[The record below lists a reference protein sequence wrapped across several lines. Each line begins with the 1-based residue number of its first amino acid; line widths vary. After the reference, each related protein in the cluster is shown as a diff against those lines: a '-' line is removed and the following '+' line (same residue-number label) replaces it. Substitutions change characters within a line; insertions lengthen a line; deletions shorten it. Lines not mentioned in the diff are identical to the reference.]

1 MIRLIQRRLI
11 IPRGDT
17 GTFTVPVFA
26 TNNTGDVAVFSILDE
41 RTNSKI
47 FEKLVQVSDKTMTI
61 EFSHNDTVNLPVGK
75 YVWDIKFYQAP
86 QFVDGELVDGEE
98 IDSYYAAFSLP
109 VCEIRQTGD
118 NLLMA
123 DNAPTSTISANQ
135 LNYLNSV
142 VNEVNETK
150 TYINNLIVPT
160 PQDMIAKTNIDNNKY
175 FTIKNILYKST
186 DSILQGDEII
196 PNTNCIL
203 VDIADVLNNL

>member
-75 YVWDIKFYQAP
+75 YVWDIKFY
-86 QFVDGELVDGEE
+86 
-98 IDSYYAAFSLP
+98 
-109 VCEIRQTGD
+109 
-118 NLLMA
+118 
-123 DNAPTSTISANQ
+123 
-135 LNYLNSV
+135 
-142 VNEVNETK
+142 
-150 TYINNLIVPT
+150 
-160 PQDMIAKTNIDNNKY
+160 
-175 FTIKNILYKST
+175 
-186 DSILQGDEII
+186 
-196 PNTNCIL
+196 
-203 VDIADVLNNL
+203 